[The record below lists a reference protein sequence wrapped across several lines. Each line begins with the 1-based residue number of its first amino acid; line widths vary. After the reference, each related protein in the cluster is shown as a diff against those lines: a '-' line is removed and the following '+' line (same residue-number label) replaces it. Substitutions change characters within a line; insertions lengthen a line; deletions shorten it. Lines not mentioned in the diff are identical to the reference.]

1 MGAKLGKQKKDESES
16 DTDTSINSGATIVR
30 TKDRKK
36 VYKTKKPKS
45 FKPKIS
51 KIKTGKTKTGKLN
64 ANKLKSGSK
73 DKKAKD
79 YVKDEGK
86 RKSKKSKKKKA
97 KVNYII
103 KLNKK
108 KAELVDW
115 VKVNHPV
122 VYKLLI
128 KSDPNELWPLK
139 RLLAFPVGLLISL
152 AFYTMIVRRLQ
163 DSSNEYQQS
172 LKLVMITFVTIT
184 YTFSTQMKVISWLI
198 VPTFLGMIKL
208 IPNPNLKT
216 PNFCEFILSIDQ
228 NLCLRLT
235 ASQH

>member
-1 MGAKLGKQKKDESES
+1 MGAKLWKQKKDESES

-30 TKDRKK
+30 TKDRNKIC
-36 VYKTKKPKS
+36 KTKKS
-45 FKPKIS
+45 MSCKPKDS
-51 KIKTGKTKTGKLN
+51 KIKTGKTKTGKTKTGKLN
-64 ANKLKSGSK
+64 ASKLKSGSK

-79 YVKDEGK
+79 DAKDEGK
-86 RKSKKSKKKKA
+86 RKSKKSRKKKV

-103 KLNKK
+103 KL
-108 KAELVDW
+108 VDW
-115 VKVNHPV
+115 VKVNYPV
-122 VYKLLI
+122 AYKLLI
-128 KSDPNELWPLK
+128 KSNPNELWPLK

-172 LKLVMITFVTIT
+172 LKLVMITFVSIT

-198 VPTFLGMIKL
+198 VPTFLGIIKL

-216 PNFCEFILSIDQ
+216 PNFCEFIFSIDQ